1 MGCEEIR
8 EKFSSLLEGDLSPLD
23 EENIKEHLRACP
35 ECQKDFEQFKKTMSW
50 LHSVGEAETP
60 EGFLSEVY
68 KKMEDR
74 KRTGSRQGWVHPLMR
89 FKLPIQAVAMVAIV
103 FAVLY
108 LTKMIPMETPSSK
121 KVDKPVASYVP
132 SEKKTGEGMATK
144 GVEEKRSVEP
154 QKAEPQGT
162 PMAESKAPAPP
173 AEEKKVDKMA
183 LPKESLTADAVP
195 AQEIIVRTSDEEKTF
210 SQLHTLVKQFGG
222 EIVMEKGN
230 ILLASLPA
238 TALSEFRRGL
248 EEISFP
254 RKAEPAA
261 PQKAAPRTL
270 ATSPREERAEEMGG
284 KKKELERS
292 ADEQPGQVTVRIIL
306 LKE

>member
-1 MGCEEIR
+1 
-8 EKFSSLLEGDLSPLD
+8 
-23 EENIKEHLRACP
+23 
-35 ECQKDFEQFKKTMSW
+35 
-50 LHSVGEAETP
+50 
-60 EGFLSEVY
+60 
-68 KKMEDR
+68 
-74 KRTGSRQGWVHPLMR
+74 
-89 FKLPIQAVAMVAIV
+89 
-103 FAVLY
+103 
-108 LTKMIPMETPSSK
+108 
-121 KVDKPVASYVP
+121 
-132 SEKKTGEGMATK
+132 
-144 GVEEKRSVEP
+144 
-154 QKAEPQGT
+154 
-162 PMAESKAPAPP
+162 
-173 AEEKKVDKMA
+173 

-270 ATSPREERAEEMGG
+270 ATSPRGERAEEMGG

>member
-1 MGCEEIR
+1 
-8 EKFSSLLEGDLSPLD
+8 
-23 EENIKEHLRACP
+23 
-35 ECQKDFEQFKKTMSW
+35 
-50 LHSVGEAETP
+50 
-60 EGFLSEVY
+60 
-68 KKMEDR
+68 MEDR
-74 KRTGSRQGWVHPLMR
+74 KRTGSGQGWVHPLMR
-89 FKLPIQAVAMVAIV
+89 FRLPVQAVAMVAIV
-103 FAVLY
+103 FVVLY

-132 SEKKTGEGMATK
+132 SEKKTDEGMATK
-144 GVEEKRSVEP
+144 RVDEERSAE
-154 QKAEPQGT
+154 QKKAGPEGT
-162 PMAESKAPAPP
+162 SMAELKAPAPP
-173 AEEKKVDKMA
+173 AEEKKVDKMVLA
-183 LPKESLTADAVP
+183 KESLTADALP
-195 AQEIIVRTSDEEKTF
+195 SQEIIVRTSDEEKTF

-238 TALSEFRRGL
+238 TAFSEFRRGL

-270 ATSPREERAEEMGG
+270 ATSPREKERAEEVGG
-284 KKKELERS
+284 KKKELGRS
-292 ADEQPGQVTVRIIL
+292 ADEQPGQVTVRIVL